1 MFKHKNDIKNINAQ
15 VLIESFNYS
24 TYHFVSFVQI
34 YIFAN
39 EIILTNIM
47 FQDTYVRFFNI
58 KFQF

>member
-24 TYHFVSFVQI
+24 TYYFVRANLHFCERDNFNEHNVSR
-34 YIFAN
+34 
-39 EIILTNIM
+39 
-47 FQDTYVRFFNI
+47 YVRTIFNI

>member
-24 TYHFVSFVQI
+24 TYYFVRANLHFCERDNFNEYNVSRH
-34 YIFAN
+34 
-39 EIILTNIM
+39 
-47 FQDTYVRFFNI
+47 VRTIFNI